1 MINHSTFSSKWTQ
14 KMQHRKCLIQI
25 CKLPIFLFFHRTLH
39 EKAVLWYSI
48 QSSISKVLV
57 LTIIEQIVIA
67 DIWQATND
75 ASGT

>member
-1 MINHSTFSSKWTQ
+1 
-14 KMQHRKCLIQI
+14 MQTAN
-25 CKLPIFLFFHRTLH
+25 FLYFHRTLH

-48 QSSISKVLV
+48 QSSVSKVLV